1 MLKRKVSYLSSAE
14 VSTLIFSHAAFFFFL
29 YLSVPVL
36 ISPGLNQNPLVLKLK
51 SALGK
56 TSRHWASLL
65 LRAACPL
72 PVACLC
78 IGRVRA

>member
-1 MLKRKVSYLSSAE
+1 MLRRKVSYLSSAE
-14 VSTLIFSHAAFFFFL
+14 VSTLIFSHASFFFL

-36 ISPGLNQNPLVLKLK
+36 ISPGLNQNPLALKLK